1 MKLNSKNIII
11 AGLVVIG
18 LVLLLF
24 LVLLMSV
31 TSSVLV
37 ALLVGIIV
45 YFIMQYFS
53 SKDSS
58 NDSSSE
64 KNEPKSETELS
75 TESLLSINIQLRKC
89 IMPVK
94 VRDTFE
100 QIIDQLLDLLPKI
113 NAAGPDGEL
122 AWVINR
128 MATEYLP
135 EKSIKPYIALD
146 EAARNDEATIASV
159 EEALAGMKAELAEVE
174 DILAARKTS
183 EFNSKAKFMKQ
194 RFNID

>member
-1 MKLNSKNIII
+1 MKLNSKNLLI

-18 LVLLLF
+18 LVLILF

-31 TSSVLV
+31 TSSVFI
-37 ALLVGIIV
+37 ALLVGLIV
-45 YFIMQYFS
+45 YFLAQFIS

-58 NDSSSE
+58 SDTSSE
-64 KNEPKSETELS
+64 NDKPKSETEQS

-89 IMPVK
+89 IMPEK

-100 QIIDQLLDLLPKI
+100 QVIDQLLDILPKI
-113 NAAGPDGEL
+113 NKEGPDGEL

-146 EAARNDEATIASV
+146 EAARNDEMTIAAV